1 MYYGVFTKDLKTI
14 SLGESSLEVCRR
26 YLRKGYVI
34 CTEKEIT
41 TGIEIKIQFH
51 KRPRWYWKRRDT
63 KKYIGFVS
71 FEFRKLSYYWADK
84 VVEEYNESEVK
95 DEA

>member
-1 MYYGVFTKDLKTI
+1 MYYGVFTKDLKSIKCGEI
-14 SLGESSLEVCRR
+14 SLGEARR
-26 YLRKGYVI
+26 WLSKGFVI

-41 TGIEIKIQFH
+41 TGFEIKVQFH
-51 KRPRWYWKRRDT
+51 KIPRWCWNRWDA
-63 KKYIGFVS
+63 KKDIGFVS

-95 DEA
+95 E